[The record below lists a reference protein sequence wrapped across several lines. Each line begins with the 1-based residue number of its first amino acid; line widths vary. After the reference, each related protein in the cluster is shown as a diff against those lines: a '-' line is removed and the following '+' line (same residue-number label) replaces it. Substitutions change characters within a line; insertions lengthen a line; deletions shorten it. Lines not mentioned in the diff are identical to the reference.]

1 MPKRSTPT
9 FSRSSAA
16 DFELGYRVAE
26 AGAGC
31 GASDGSPAALA
42 SAHDAPG
49 PDMAALLERQRQAF
63 VRDGA
68 PSLRERKAKL
78 ARLRGAVLAYRE
90 DIGTAISADFGHRSR
105 HETDIMEVMGVIQSI
120 DYLTRN
126 LKRFMKPERRHVA
139 LPYRAGHAYVE
150 YQPKGVI
157 GVMAPWNYPLSL
169 TIIPLATALAAG
181 NRAMLKP
188 SELTPHTSEV
198 IREMLATA
206 FAPDEVAVLLGGP
219 ETGAAFSGLPFDHL
233 FFTGSTDVG
242 RKVMKAA
249 SDNLVPVTLELGGKS
264 PVIVAR
270 GSVDERSVGSIVF
283 GKLSNAGQT
292 CVAPDYALIHEDDL
306 DRFVS
311 LYDAAVARAYPDGP
325 TSQDYSSIVSDRH
338 HARLTGLIE
347 SARQNGARVIEVGR
361 KPESASGRCRTI
373 APTLIVAASDESAVM
388 HEEIFGPI
396 LPVRTYRSIDEVIAY
411 VNGRARPLALYV
423 FGPDDADRAS
433 ILADTT
439 SGNVGINNTLLHVA
453 QDDLPFGGT
462 GQSGMGAYHG
472 IEGFRSMSH
481 SKGVFVQGRWNLPKR
496 LRAPFGKFA
505 DRVLS
510 MTLR

>member
-1 MPKRSTPT
+1 MAPSH
-9 FSRSSAA
+9 
-16 DFELGYRVAE
+16 
-26 AGAGC
+26 
-31 GASDGSPAALA
+31 DGSNT
-42 SAHDAPG
+42 
-49 PDMAALLERQRQAF
+49 DMATLLERQRQAF
-63 VRDGA
+63 LRHGA
-68 PSLRERKAKL
+68 PSRRERKAKL
-78 ARLRGAVLAYRE
+78 ACLRAAVLAHRDE
-90 DIGTAISADFGHRSR
+90 VGAAISADFGHRSR
-105 HETDIMEVMGVIQSI
+105 HETDIMEVMGVVQSI
-120 DYLTRN
+120 DYLSRN

-139 LPYRAGHAYVE
+139 MPYRARRAYVE

-181 NRAMLKP
+181 NRTMLKP
-188 SELTPHTSEV
+188 SELTPRTSEI
-198 IREMLATA
+198 IREILASI
-206 FAPDEVAVLLGGP
+206 FSPDEIAVVLGGA
-219 ETGAAFSGLPFDHL
+219 EIGAAFSGLPFDHL
-233 FFTGSTDVG
+233 FFTGSTEVG

-249 SDNLVPVTLELGGKS
+249 SGNLVPVTLELGGKS

-292 CVAPDYALIHEDDL
+292 CVAPDYALVHEDDL

-325 TSQDYSSIVSDRH
+325 TSKDYSSIVSDRH
-338 HARLTGLIE
+338 YARLTGLVE
-347 SARQNGARVIEVGR
+347 AARKDGARVIEVGR
-361 KPESASGRCRTI
+361 KPETSSERCRTI
-373 APTLIVAASDESAVM
+373 APTLIIDASDESAIM
-388 HEEIFGPI
+388 REEIFGPI

-411 VNGRARPLALYV
+411 VNCHPRPLVLYV

-481 SKGVFVQGRWNLPKR
+481 AKGVFVQGRWNLPKL
-496 LRAPFGKFA
+496 LRAPFGRLA
-505 DRVLS
+505 DA
-510 MTLR
+510 TLAVMLGRSSTS